1 MQQTATR
8 EPVCLAAPGFGAHAG
23 FCSSDEAGAFFL
35 TANHTTWHPN
45 QDLKVSANGAP
56 AQQVPVY
63 YTVGWWNQTQPI
75 ELQLTKGKNSLTFTR
90 TSTRELVFKE
100 FLLARKKPD
109 VPAPPGNFTPSP
121 APVFPNSSAYIEVA
135 ADTTCIKQGAG
146 QWRLPTMRPS
156 TRA

>member
-1 MQQTATR
+1 MQPTATR

-100 FLLARKKPD
+100 FLLAKK
-109 VPAPPGNFTPSP
+109 
-121 APVFPNSSAYIEVA
+121 
-135 ADTTCIKQGAG
+135 IKAVGYNG
-146 QWRLPTMRPS
+146 TMRNAAREQSHSDFMRDLGKGPNP
-156 TRA
+156 